1 MAGDMRI
8 LVFGKTGQVARELAD
23 LCAIRGIE
31 AAFLGRDKADL
42 SDPDACAAIINVTD
56 ADVIINAAAYTA
68 VDKAESEP
76 ELAWLVNAGAP
87 GAMARA
93 AKARDIPF
101 LHIST
106 DYVFDGTGTVPWLED
121 DETGPKGVYGQTK
134 LDGEKCIVA
143 TNGAHLILRTA
154 WVFSA
159 HGSNF
164 VKTMLRVG
172 AERDELSVVDDQRG
186 GPTPAAAIAAAL
198 LEIAA
203 AFHTGR
209 GISGVYH
216 FAGTPALSWAG
227 FAEAI
232 FEGSAN
238 PPKINRIR
246 SDQYPTPAVRPAN
259 SVLNCAKIKRI
270 YGIEQPDWRIA
281 LKDVLTK
288 LEGQT

>member
-1 MAGDMRI
+1 MAADMRV

-23 LCAIRGIE
+23 LCALRGIE
-31 AAFLGRDKADL
+31 AVFLGRDQADL
-42 SDPDACAAIINVTD
+42 GDPDACAAAIGVTD
-56 ADVIINAAAYTA
+56 ADVVINVAAYTA

-76 ELAWLVNAGAP
+76 ELAWLVNAGSP
-87 GAMARA
+87 GSMARA
-93 AKARDIPF
+93 AKDRGIPF

-106 DYVFDGTGTVPWLED
+106 DYVFDGTGTMPWHED

-134 LDGEKCIVA
+134 LDGEKCIIA
-143 TNGAHLILRTA
+143 TDGAYLILRTA

-172 AERDELSVVDDQRG
+172 AERDQLSVVDDQRG

-198 LEIAA
+198 LDVAT

-209 GISGVYH
+209 GVPGVYH
-216 FAGTPALSWAG
+216 FTGTPALSWAG

-232 FEGSAN
+232 FQGRAS
-238 PPKINRIR
+238 PPKIRRIS

-281 LKDVLTK
+281 LRDILTK